1 MRIRGTGFL
10 RYLKFYIHYS
20 IFSIALYMKSF
31 LCTWLSLAIVNL
43 CAAQITLPEFGEI
56 TAVEKALTECSFDK
70 EADAVVIF
78 DEASADHND
87 QYNLIVSRR
96 TRLKILKPRGNRHGD
111 ITIRYIH
118 KDDIEYISNIEA
130 YTCNYIHSGTVAD
143 IKKVPTASIYR
154 QKINE
159 RVSVVKIAM
168 PDVQAGSIIEYKYT
182 TTAKN
187 YNYLE
192 DWYFQG
198 ELPVMHSQFSLVV
211 MPNYEFSYRIF
222 KSEQLPIEI
231 KQEKGSGRIRFEMN
245 NIAGLRDEPFM
256 DAEKDYLQHV
266 AFQLSGYQGTF
277 GGTTRYM
284 TTWDEVTQ
292 KLMGNQAFGL
302 QLNKNIPVGEEWM
315 NKVKAMS
322 PPFEKMTAVYNLV
335 YKNIGFNG
343 IGGIG
348 STNGVKETWEKKK
361 GSSGDI
367 NLLLINLLKEAG
379 LEVYPLLVSERGHG
393 KVNPELP
400 FIDQFNK
407 VMAYVLIDGKKY
419 ILDAAGPYT
428 PPFMIPFPVINTKAY
443 VVNRKKGGI
452 ISLTESEKKDK
463 NFVNIHARI
472 DDNGAMTGEA
482 TIESNEY
489 ARLTRMR
496 AWERDKDR
504 FRENYFT
511 TYQDGLKMD
520 SLVMHNLENDSLPL
534 QQHFNFSIPATVSGD
549 YKLINLNLFS
559 GISKNPFISDIRFT
573 NIDYGCLQSH
583 TVIETIE
590 LPASLKIESL
600 PKNIRMIMPD
610 TSISLTRLL
619 EVKDHVIM
627 VRYYILTTRSVFT
640 ADEYDYIKDFYKK
653 MAQIMNEQVVLRQN

>member
-1 MRIRGTGFL
+1 
-10 RYLKFYIHYS
+10 
-20 IFSIALYMKSF
+20 MKRFVCS
-31 LCTWLSLAIVNL
+31 WLWLAIVNL
-43 CAAQITLPEFGEI
+43 CAAQTTLPEFGEI
-56 TAVEKALTECSFDK
+56 TAAEKALTECSFDK

-87 QYNLIVSRR
+87 QYNLIFNRR

-111 ITIRYIH
+111 IAIRYIH
-118 KDDIEYISNIEA
+118 KDDIEYINNIEA
-130 YTCNYIHSGTVAD
+130 YTCNYTHNGTVAD
-143 IKKVPTASIYR
+143 IKKVPTAAIYR

-159 RVSVVKIAM
+159 RLSVVKIAM
-168 PDVQAGSIIEYKYT
+168 PDVQPGSIIEYKYT

-211 MPNYEFSYRIF
+211 MPNYEFAYRVH
-222 KSEQLPIEI
+222 KNEQLPIDI

-256 DAEKDYLQHV
+256 DAEKDYLQHIE
-266 AFQLSGYQGTF
+266 FQLSGYQGTF

-284 TTWDEVTQ
+284 TTWAEVTREL
-292 KLMGNQAFGL
+292 LMNPNFGI

-315 NKVKAMS
+315 NKIKAMS
-322 PPFEKMTAVYNLV
+322 PPFERMAAIYNFV
-335 YKNIGFNG
+335 YKSIGWNG
-343 IGGIG
+343 MGGIG

-367 NLLLINLLKEAG
+367 NLLLINLLKDAG

-393 KVNPELP
+393 KVNPEYP

-407 VMAYVLIDGKKY
+407 VMAYVLIDDKKY
-419 ILDAAGPYT
+419 VLDAAGPYT
-428 PPFMIPFPVINTKAY
+428 PPFMIPFAVINTNAF

-452 ISLTESEKKDK
+452 IALTETAKKDK
-463 NFVNIHARI
+463 NFVSIHAQI

-482 TIESNEY
+482 DIQSNEY

-504 FRENYFT
+504 FRENYFI
-511 TYQDGLKMD
+511 TYQAGLKMD
-520 SLVMHNLENDSLPL
+520 SLIMHNLENDSMPLEQQFHFSLP
-534 QQHFNFSIPATVSGD
+534 PTVSGD
-549 YKLINLNLFS
+549 YKLVNLNLFT
-559 GISKNPFISDIRFT
+559 GIAKNPFISDIRFT
-573 NIDYGCLQSH
+573 NIDYGCLQSY
-583 TVIETIE
+583 TVVETIE
-590 LPASLKIESL
+590 LPASLKVESL

-610 TSISLTRLL
+610 TSITLSRLL
-619 EVKDHVIM
+619 EVKNNMIM
-627 VRYYILTTRSVFT
+627 VRYSIVTTRSVFT
-640 ADEYDYIKDFYKK
+640 ADEYDYVKDFYKK
-653 MAQIMNEQVVLRQN
+653 MAEIMNEQVVLKKN